1 MAAKWLTS
9 AARQRRCPSSR
20 ARTLPQC
27 LALVGLRLPGRTRPD
42 SSTLNASM
50 TTMEQ
55 DTSNQASS
63 NTSNAAASKPF
74 PVTGESAPAANAPA
88 RQQPD
93 SGAAASAAPVV
104 EGLLK
109 RVTQTAHDAVDGVA
123 AKISSTVDGL
133 QGSVSKVG
141 DTRDEWVESAREAI
155 RQHPF
160 AAVGTA
166 VLIGLALRSLA
177 SSRDR

>member
-1 MAAKWLTS
+1 
-9 AARQRRCPSSR
+9 
-20 ARTLPQC
+20 
-27 LALVGLRLPGRTRPD
+27 
-42 SSTLNASM
+42 M

-55 DTSNQASS
+55 DTSNQAS
-63 NTSNAAASKPF
+63 NTSNATASKPF
-74 PVTGESAPAANAPA
+74 PVAGQSTPATNAPA

-109 RVTQTAHDAVDGVA
+109 RVTQTAHEAVDGVA

-133 QGSVSKVG
+133 QGGVSKVG

-160 AAVGTA
+160 AAIGTA
-166 VLIGLALRSLA
+166 VLIGLALRSLT
-177 SSRDR
+177 SSRDRD

>member
-1 MAAKWLTS
+1 
-9 AARQRRCPSSR
+9 
-20 ARTLPQC
+20 
-27 LALVGLRLPGRTRPD
+27 
-42 SSTLNASM
+42 M

-55 DTSNQASS
+55 DTSNQAS

-74 PVTGESAPAANAPA
+74 PVAGQSPQSTNAPA
-88 RQQPD
+88 RQQAD

-123 AKISSTVDGL
+123 AKISSTVDGI
-133 QGSVSKVG
+133 QGGVSKVG

-160 AAVGTA
+160 AAIGTA
-166 VLIGLALRSLA
+166 VLIGLALRSLTT
-177 SSRDR
+177 SRDR